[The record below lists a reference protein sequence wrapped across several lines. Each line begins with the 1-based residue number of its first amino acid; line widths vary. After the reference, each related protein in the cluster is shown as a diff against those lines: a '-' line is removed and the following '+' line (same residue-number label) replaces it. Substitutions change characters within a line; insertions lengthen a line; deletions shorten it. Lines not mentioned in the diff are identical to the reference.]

1 MKKKFSRTFLWV
13 SKFDV
18 KLGVGFKIF
27 KFTAGRGL
35 FYFWVYFLG
44 WLGAYNLS
52 FGGGGVP
59 DFVYFSFFNFRLGT
73 YNFPSGSSA
82 PSLKRPKAC
91 ASAQREFCIRKC
103 LEDFQFTGGNSP
115 KKIPENV
122 LSPEG
127 KSACSFQ

>member
-1 MKKKFSRTFLWV
+1 M
-13 SKFDV
+13 
-18 KLGVGFKIF
+18 
-27 KFTAGRGL
+27 
-35 FYFWVYFLG
+35 
-44 WLGAYNLS
+44 S
-52 FGGGGVP
+52 FGGEGVL

-122 LSPEG
+122 LFDG
-127 KSACSFQ
+127 MGRTDGLTVIKSVLQISS